1 MTEDNSIKHYKGK
14 ADAEREKLQVAEE
27 AASDVQKEFE
37 VRVPRLWYEDV
48 VSDLPMSSE
57 LDPEGA
63 PVLRAV
69 GQPTQGRRGS
79 AQPRCC
85 AGCAS

>member
-37 VRVPRLWYEDV
+37 VSYVRYW
-48 VSDLPMSSE
+48 LP
-57 LDPEGA
+57 
-63 PVLRAV
+63 
-69 GQPTQGRRGS
+69 
-79 AQPRCC
+79 
-85 AGCAS
+85 